1 MRNYPCNGAPKATSL
16 LTTTDNH
23 LTKDKNGMLHS
34 MFEKAG
40 RAPFAINLPTDSAE
54 EPYFLHHHRDSS
66 PKDQKLPGQ

>member
-1 MRNYPCNGAPKATSL
+1 
-16 LTTTDNH
+16 LTDIVLVNNH

-54 EPYFLHHHRDSS
+54 EPKGLLRKFTKGL
-66 PKDQKLPGQ
+66 

>member
-1 MRNYPCNGAPKATSL
+1 
-16 LTTTDNH
+16 LTDIVLVNNH

-54 EPYFLHHHRDSS
+54 ELIWLFLSIGKS
-66 PKDQKLPGQ
+66 YPITLALKV